1 VPRPL
6 IPNRHGAVLDAA
18 EALVLEHG
26 YERMSVEQVARR
38 AGVGKGA
45 VYREFRSK
53 QELRQALLVRGM
65 RRLVQRVRE
74 RTAGTGPVGLAAAYR
89 HGLDALL
96 DDPLMTAAF
105 LDDHDVLG
113 TQVRSAPAERYRA
126 RAAWLTEYVE
136 QLHAAG
142 ALRIVAPPEA
152 VSLALSSFTIGL
164 LSANALLGPLSR
176 DRIAAAV
183 EVVALLVE
191 RGLEAPVAGG
201 PDFTAVLDRLEAQ
214 LTTTDST
221 GAPDAR

>member
-1 VPRPL
+1 MPRPL
-6 IPNRHGAVLDAA
+6 IPNRPDAILDAA

-38 AGVGKGA
+38 AGIGKGA

-65 RRLVQRVRE
+65 RRLVRRVRE
-74 RTAGTGPVGLAAAYR
+74 QAAGTGRVGLATAYR
-89 HGLDALL
+89 LGVDALL

-113 TQVRSAPAERYRA
+113 TQVRNAPADRYRD
-126 RAAWLTEYVE
+126 RAAWLTGYVE

-142 ALRIVAPPEA
+142 ALRVEAPPAA
-152 VSLALSSFTIGL
+152 VSLALSAFTIGL

-176 DRIAAAV
+176 DRLAAAV
-183 EVVALLVE
+183 EVVAVLVE
-191 RGLEAPVAGG
+191 QGLEAPVAGG
-201 PDFTAVLDRLEAQ
+201 PDFTAVLDRLDAQ
-214 LTTTDST
+214 LTTTHTT

>member
-6 IPNRHGAVLDAA
+6 IPNRPAAILDAA

-26 YERMSVEQVARR
+26 YERMAVEQVAKR
-38 AGVGKGA
+38 AGIGKGA
-45 VYREFRSK
+45 VYREFRGK
-53 QELRQALLVRGM
+53 DQLRDALLVRGM

-74 RTAGTGPVGLAAAYR
+74 RAADAGPVGLATAYR
-89 HGLDALL
+89 LGVEALL

-113 TQVRSAPAERYRA
+113 TQVRSAPADRYRA

-136 QLHAAG
+136 RLHAAG
-142 ALRIVAPPEA
+142 ALRVAAPPEA
-152 VSLALSSFTIGL
+152 VSLALSAFTIGL

-176 DRIAAAV
+176 DRLAAAV
-183 EVVALLVE
+183 EVVATLVE
-191 RGLEAPVAGG
+191 QGMEVPVADG
-201 PDFTAVLDRLEAQ
+201 PDFTAVLDQ
-214 LTTTDST
+214 LDSQLATIDAT